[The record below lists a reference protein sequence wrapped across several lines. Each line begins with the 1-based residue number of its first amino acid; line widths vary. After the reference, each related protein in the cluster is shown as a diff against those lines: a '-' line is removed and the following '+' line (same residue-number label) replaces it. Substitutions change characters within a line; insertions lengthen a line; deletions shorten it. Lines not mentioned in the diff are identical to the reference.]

1 METFLKNLTSPYWWV
16 SVVIVGITI
25 NLTSIYL
32 QKKLDSQLSNASSW
46 WRKRSEKETRKQL
59 QEVERLKNNQQ
70 AQILMAFT
78 EVRHHLKSIGAL
90 VATIFCLGFVGAT
103 FIRPEIFIRDMQYN
117 PTILQYLRILGMA
130 GASFNMIFS
139 YQEMINA
146 AKAKGLLIIA
156 SRITDNN

>member
-1 METFLKNLTSPYWWV
+1 
-16 SVVIVGITI
+16 
-25 NLTSIYL
+25 
-32 QKKLDSQLSNASSW
+32 
-46 WRKRSEKETRKQL
+46 
-59 QEVERLKNNQQ
+59 
-70 AQILMAFT
+70 
-78 EVRHHLKSIGAL
+78 
-90 VATIFCLGFVGAT
+90 
-103 FIRPEIFIRDMQYN
+103 MQYN